1 MNKKLFFLIGLA
13 LAGIVLSNVLAT
25 TVLPLLPK
33 PVKADSPDYLHYTLN
48 AIVYPLINFVLPFA
62 ALMPLILFTQRRHSM
77 ANIGRGRFIA
87 LHFSI
92 CFLFS
97 LAQIV
102 IHMFFEPDQGYYF
115 GDALFRLILGEI
127 DYFASNFVFYFCVI
141 AASQALMY
149 LRQLR
154 QKEVNEAR
162 LAETLANARL
172 SSLKMKL
179 QPHFIFNALQ
189 SINVLMLD
197 KQISPASEMISRL
210 GRLLRHSIDIDDS
223 QMVTVESEL
232 DTVQDY
238 LAIEEIRFKDRLHL
252 DKSIDPDVQKAVIP
266 GLILQPL
273 IENAIKHGIAK
284 RIGPG
289 RIQISVQREKSLL
302 KIAVKNDGPGL
313 PPNWNLDE
321 HSGFGLQATKKR
333 LELIYGHDFS
343 FTVQDTGEGGVC
355 SEIVVPF
362 SEEILN
368 CREEGET

>member
-1 MNKKLFFLIGLA
+1 MNKKLFLLIGLC
-13 LAGIVLSNVLAT
+13 LAAIVLSNILDIALLPVFPRPLVDDSSAYWRYAINMIVFPLIII
-25 TVLPLLPK
+25 VLPWSALLPLIRHM
-33 PVKADSPDYLHYTLN
+33 LHR
-48 AIVYPLINFVLPFA
+48 YPLA
-62 ALMPLILFTQRRHSM
+62 K
-77 ANIGRGRFIA
+77 IGRGRFIV
-87 LHFSI
+87 LHFSV

-102 IHMFFEPDQGYYF
+102 IHMFFEPDQGFYY
-115 GDALFRLILGEI
+115 GDALYRLVLGVL
-127 DYFASNFVFYFCVI
+127 DYFGRNVVFYICVI
-141 AASQALMY
+141 AASQALIY
-149 LRQLR
+149 FRQLR

-197 KQISPASEMISRL
+197 NQVKPASEMTSRL
-210 GRLLRHSIDIDDS
+210 GRLLRHSIDIDDT

-252 DKSIDPDVQKAVIP
+252 EKSIDPNMNKAVIP

-284 RIGPG
+284 RMGPG
-289 RIQISVQREKSLL
+289 RIWINIHREKNFL

-313 PPNWNLDE
+313 AANWNLDE

-333 LELIYGHDFS
+333 LELIYDRDFS
-343 FTVQDTGEGGVC
+343 FTVRNTGEGGVC
-355 SEIVVPF
+355 SEIRVPF
-362 SEEILN
+362 SEEILS
-368 CREEGET
+368 CRDKVET